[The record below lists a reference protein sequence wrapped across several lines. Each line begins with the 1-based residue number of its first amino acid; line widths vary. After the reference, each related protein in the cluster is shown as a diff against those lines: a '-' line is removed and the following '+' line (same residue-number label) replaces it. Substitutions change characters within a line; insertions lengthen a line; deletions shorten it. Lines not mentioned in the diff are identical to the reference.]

1 MAYAEKAVLTVC
13 FSYPLCTSSDTNTY
27 LFCFKIVC
35 LCFSFS
41 SVCVCVFVCVS
52 VCLSA
57 CVFVLILDHDDES
70 FSGDLE
76 LWLPGRSV

>member
-13 FSYPLCTSSDTNTY
+13 FFISPLHFIRHKTPG
-27 LFCFKIVC
+27 FCFKIVR
-35 LCFSFS
+35 L
-41 SVCVCVFVCVS
+41 
-52 VCLSA
+52 CLSM
-57 CVFVLILDHDDES
+57 CLFVLILDHDDES

>member
-13 FSYPLCTSSDTNTY
+13 FFISPLHFIRHQTPTS
-27 LFCFKIVC
+27 
-35 LCFSFS
+35 
-41 SVCVCVFVCVS
+41 FVS
-52 VCLSA
+52 GLCLSA